1 MEKRPQEERELEAKL
16 KGVMDFYVSTYF
28 EHYSN
33 KIKEEVAKYNTH
45 VETDIMEARIDD
57 HISDLVT
64 EATTKF
70 HDVCMLILDS
80 IVSGREVKV
89 REFELLF
96 IDLVRRTLV
105 NDMKDDKRRVAP
117 IIIIPDQGVKAEEN

>member
-1 MEKRPQEERELEAKL
+1 MVRKKEEVKELENKL

-28 EHYSN
+28 EYYS
-33 KIKEEVAKYNTH
+33 KQIKEEVAKHNPY

-57 HISDLVT
+57 RIQEVVE

-80 IVSGREVKV
+80 VISGREHKV
-89 REFELLF
+89 REFEILF
-96 IDLVRRTLV
+96 VDLMKRTLID
-105 NDMKDDKRRVAP
+105 DMRDEKRSAP
-117 IIIIPDQGVKAEEN
+117 IVIIADPGVNAKEN